1 NGGNGDSWRDMWVYP
16 PGVSDCCRS
25 KSARDLGLRDRY
37 SCSMVSRSI
46 PASDISDQDRTERP
60 RRGLVEEDDL
70 PVPDCGSA
78 QVGRA
83 QCPHTLRGTIA
94 AQAEEDPWI
103 RTSEPPSTRK
113 RTLGRP
119 PSGS

>member
-1 NGGNGDSWRDMWVYP
+1 MNGGKGDSWRDMWVYP

-83 QCPHTLRGTIA
+83 QCPHTLRGTMAGRGGPMDTDVGA
-94 AQAEEDPWI
+94 AIDPEADAG
-103 RTSEPPSTRK
+103 EPAV
-113 RTLGRP
+113 
-119 PSGS
+119 